1 MSLLRI
7 VPSLSLGLVL
17 SALTISTCSDPPVDF
32 PYAEPPEGA
41 PPPPVEL
48 PLGEVTFHGRVV
60 DAEGQPV
67 DGAGVS
73 LDQRG
78 RPFYAWT
85 DADGRFTLPEV
96 WPESVRVRVVALG
109 FMATALDGTDLTGT
123 TADAPRDLV
132 LTRRIPEPPRSS
144 EMRLADLRG
153 LVRLPAGASPAP
165 EDPYELLLVPTSAP
179 IDPSGGVPRRTP
191 VAPGGE
197 FRIDLLH
204 EGTYR
209 AVLLAPEDRGGR
221 GPDLLAGPNGAP
233 RIVEHAAGNEIS
245 GVDLWATAGRVRG
258 RVSGATSTDDPDAAS
273 PAVRGALLRAERV
286 VGEASDGRPRVDRS
300 TFRATRSDEQGRFE
314 LSNLVPGTYIVTMVA
329 GRRREVQRVEVEER
343 GEIVLEFDAE
353 ESLR

>member
-17 SALTISTCSDPPVDF
+17 GALTISTCSDPPVDF
-32 PYAEPPEGA
+32 PYTEPPEGE

-60 DAEGQPV
+60 DAEGQPI

-73 LDQRG
+73 IDQRG

-85 DADGRFTLPEV
+85 DANGRFTLSEV
-96 WPESVRVRVVALG
+96 WPESVRVRVIALG

-123 TADAPRDLV
+123 SADAPRELV
-132 LTRRIPEPPRSS
+132 LTRRISEPPRPA
-144 EMRLADLRG
+144 EMRLADLEG
-153 LVRLPAGASPAP
+153 LVRLPEGASPAP
-165 EDPYELLLVPTSAP
+165 EGSYELLLVPTSAP
-179 IDPSGGVPRRTP
+179 TDPGRGFPRRAP

-221 GPDLLAGPNGAP
+221 GPDLLAGTDGAP
-233 RIVEHAAGNEIS
+233 RIVEHAAGSEL
-245 GVDLWATAGRVRG
+245 GGLELVATAGRVRG
-258 RVSGATSTDDPDAAS
+258 RVSGAANADDLEADP
-273 PAVRGALLRAERV
+273 PAVRGALLRAERIL
-286 VGEASDGRPRVDRS
+286 GETSDGRPRVDRS
-300 TFRATRSDEQGRFE
+300 TFRAARSDKEGRFE
-314 LSNLVPGTYIVTMVA
+314 LSDLAPGPYLVTMVA
-329 GRRREVQRVEVEER
+329 GRRHEERRIEIPER
-343 GEIVLEFDAE
+343 GEVVLEFESE
-353 ESLR
+353 ESPR

>member
-165 EDPYELLLVPTSAP
+165 EDPYELLLVPDSLSPVRRHSAQ
-179 IDPSGGVPRRTP
+179 DSRT
-191 VAPGGE
+191 V
-197 FRIDLLH
+197 
-204 EGTYR
+204 R
-209 AVLLAPEDRGGR
+209 AV
-221 GPDLLAGPNGAP
+221 
-233 RIVEHAAGNEIS
+233 
-245 GVDLWATAGRVRG
+245 
-258 RVSGATSTDDPDAAS
+258 STP
-273 PAVRGALLRAERV
+273 
-286 VGEASDGRPRVDRS
+286 
-300 TFRATRSDEQGRFE
+300 
-314 LSNLVPGTYIVTMVA
+314 
-329 GRRREVQRVEVEER
+329 
-343 GEIVLEFDAE
+343 
-353 ESLR
+353 

>member
-17 SALTISTCSDPPVDF
+17 GALTISTCSDPPVDF
-32 PYAEPPEGA
+32 PYTEPPEGA

-85 DADGRFTLPEV
+85 DADGRFTLSEV

-109 FMATALDGTDLTGT
+109 FMATALDDTDLTGT
-123 TADAPRDLV
+123 SADAPRELV
-132 LTRRIPEPPRSS
+132 LTRRISEPPRST
-144 EMRLADLRG
+144 EMRLADLEG
-153 LVRLPAGASPAP
+153 LVRLPEGASPAP
-165 EDPYELLLVPTSAP
+165 EDPYELLLVPNSAP
-179 IDPSGGVPRRTP
+179 TDPGGGFPRR
-191 VAPGGE
+191 APLSPEGR

-221 GPDLLAGPNGAP
+221 GPDLLVGPDGAP
-233 RIVEHAAGNEIS
+233 RILEHSAGSELS
-245 GVDLWATAGRVRG
+245 GVELVATAGRVRG
-258 RVSGATSTDDPDAAS
+258 RVSGATSADDPEAAS

-286 VGEASDGRPRVDRS
+286 VGEASDGRPQVDRS
-300 TFRATRSDEQGRFE
+300 AFRAARSDDQGRFE
-314 LSNLVPGTYIVTMVA
+314 LSDLAPGPYIVTMVA
-329 GRRREVQRVEVEER
+329 GRRREERRVEIEER
-343 GEIVLEFDAE
+343 GEIVLEFEAE
-353 ESLR
+353 ESHR